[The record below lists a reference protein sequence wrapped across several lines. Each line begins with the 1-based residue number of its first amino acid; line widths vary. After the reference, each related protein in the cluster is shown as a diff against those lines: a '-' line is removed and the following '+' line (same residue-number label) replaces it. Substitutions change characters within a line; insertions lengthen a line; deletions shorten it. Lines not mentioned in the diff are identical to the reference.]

1 MKVRFS
7 KEFIEQ
13 YKKADVRIR
22 KRVDQQIDIFSK
34 NPIDLSLRNH
44 TLREEYEGQ
53 RSIGITSDWRAIYR
67 EVKFADDEPYAY
79 FTALGTHSQLYG

>member
-1 MKVRFS
+1 MKVKFS
-7 KEFIEQ
+7 KEFIDQ

-22 KRVDQQIDIFSK
+22 KRVDKQINIFSK
-34 NPIDLSLRNH
+34 NPMDLSLRNH
-44 TLREEYEGQ
+44 DLRQEYEGQ
-53 RSIGITSDWRAIYR
+53 RSINITSDWRAIYR